1 MMKRLVVVGV
11 GLAVFGAACS
21 SSEPSA
27 ELADVDP
34 LAARPIAQSA
44 AVGRSVAGIALPD
57 VANGGRPFLMQ
68 AQDDEILVLYF
79 GFTSCPD
86 ICPTTLADLK
96 QALGILGDSAKD
108 VQVAMVTI
116 DPERDSDET
125 MKAYLRSFIEN
136 GVPLR
141 TADIDKLNEVAVAF
155 DADFDVVQTADGDVE
170 VFHTAYLYAIDEAG
184 IIRIIWPFGA
194 EPKDISGDLAG
205 LLEGRD

>member
-1 MMKRLVVVGV
+1 MMKRLVVVG
-11 GLAVFGAACS
+11 LAVAILGSACS
-21 SSEPSA
+21 SSETTA
-27 ELADVDP
+27 ELSDVDP
-34 LAARPIAQSA
+34 LAARPIAQSS
-44 AVGRSVAGIALPD
+44 AVGRSVADIALPD

-86 ICPTTLADLK
+86 ICPTTLADLR
-96 QALGILGDSAKD
+96 QALGLLGDAADD

-125 MKAYLRSFIEN
+125 MLAYLRSFIEN
-136 GVPLR
+136 GTPLR

-170 VFHTAYLYAIDEAG
+170 VFHTAYLYAIDNAG

-194 EPKDISGDLAG
+194 EPGDISGDLAG